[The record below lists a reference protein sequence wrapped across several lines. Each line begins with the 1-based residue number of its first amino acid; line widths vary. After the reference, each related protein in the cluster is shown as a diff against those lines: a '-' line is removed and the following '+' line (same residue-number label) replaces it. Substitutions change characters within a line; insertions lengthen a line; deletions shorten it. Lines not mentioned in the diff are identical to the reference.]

1 MEHKNESMVKYTM
14 NRPLAG
20 SMCGVAV
27 VVLAILGLVHVF
39 PLPLAAIATIV
50 FGVAL
55 LFKGAVVSSEYS
67 RLISHLPGSTL
78 DTVELGGGMSLE
90 IMTGIAGIVLGIL
103 AILHLIPETLISI
116 AIIVFG
122 TGAVMGSGVVS
133 RLNALKIEGT
143 GTLSQ
148 NESKLAQDM
157 VSAAVGTQILSGIA
171 AIVLGILSLT
181 GYYPLTLSLV
191 ALLVLGADAILSG
204 SAVLE
209 RLAGKLH
216 A

>member
-1 MEHKNESMVKYTM
+1 MEHKNESVIKYTM

-50 FGVAL
+50 YGVAL
-55 LFKGAVVSSEYS
+55 LFKGTVVASEYS
-67 RLISHLPGSTL
+67 RLLSHLPGSRL

-90 IMTGIAGIVLGIL
+90 IMTGIAGIVLGVL
-103 AILHLIPETLISI
+103 AILHLVPETLI
-116 AIIVFG
+116 AISLIVFG

-143 GTLSQ
+143 GLTEHQSR
-148 NESKLAQDM
+148 LAQDM
-157 VSAAVGTQILSGIA
+157 VSAAVGTQILAGIA
-171 AIVLGILSLT
+171 AIILGILSLT

-204 SAVLE
+204 STVLE

-216 A
+216 SA